1 MKMRSAFFVKA
12 VQVTY
17 PEPSLFILLSH
28 VGYWKISAVPDQKN
42 KQTKKQKKKKKKT
55 KEKKKRTNI
64 YEITREAEFVV
75 CHKPC

>member
-28 VGYWKISAVPDQKN
+28 VGYWKISVVPDQTN
-42 KQTKKQKKKKKKT
+42 KQKKK
-55 KEKKKRTNI
+55 KKKRTNI
-64 YEITREAEFVV
+64 YEIIREAEFVV

>member
-1 MKMRSAFFVKA
+1 MRSPFFVKA
-12 VQVTY
+12 VQFTY

-28 VGYWKISAVPDQKN
+28 VGYWKISVVPDQTN
-42 KQTKKQKKKKKKT
+42 KQTKKQKKKRK

>member
-1 MKMRSAFFVKA
+1 MKMRPPFFVKA
-12 VQVTY
+12 VQFTY

-28 VGYWKISAVPDQKN
+28 VGYWKISVVPDQTN
-42 KQTKKQKKKKKKT
+42 KQTKKQKKKK